1 MQTGGFKIG
10 SIRGIPI
17 RVHFTL
23 LLILPLLAF
32 AFSRAFRDAARLAEV
47 PPDRVTGN
55 PLLWG
60 LGLAVALF
68 VSVLLH
74 ELAHSLYALRKGG
87 QVRDITLMMVGGVS
101 QISEMPREPK
111 HEAMMA
117 FVGPLL
123 SIVLGIFLYGIHT
136 LLAEAHSF
144 QLQFAMFYLGAL
156 NLFLGFFNLL
166 PAFPMDGGRILRAL
180 LTPKLGAVRAT
191 RSAAGIGKGF
201 AVLFALWGLYT
212 MNVLLILI
220 AVFVYM
226 GAESEKRAVL
236 VKSLIGRLHVR
247 DLMSPQVLTLP
258 PEATVYEAAERML
271 RDRRLAL
278 AATRDGQLLGLVT
291 LEGVQT
297 VPAERRHQVLA
308 GEIATRAST
317 VELDDDA
324 ANALRIMNETNA
336 PQLAVVAED
345 GSLIGSIDRED
356 ILRGLKLSELEAT
369 QHGDEHGPPQGSV
382 MPPHGPSYPP
392 PHAAGRGPAGPRD
405 TLRSRSSGN

>member
-1 MQTGGFKIG
+1 METGGFTIG
-10 SIRGIPI
+10 SVRGIPI

-23 LLILPLLAF
+23 LLVLPLLAF

-47 PPDRVTGN
+47 PPDQLTGS

-74 ELAHSLYALRKGG
+74 ELAHSLYALKKGG

-123 SIVLGIFLYGIHT
+123 SILLGVLLYAIHA
-136 LLAEAHSF
+136 LLSETPWF
-144 QLQFAMFYLGAL
+144 QLRFAMFYLGGL

-180 LTPKLGAVRAT
+180 LTRRLGMVRAT
-191 RSAAGIGKGF
+191 RFAATIGKVF
-201 AVLFALWGLYT
+201 AVLFAIWGLYT
-212 MNVLLILI
+212 MNVLLMVI

-236 VKSLIGRLHVR
+236 VKALMGQLRVR
-247 DLMSPQVLTLP
+247 DLMSAP
-258 PEATVYEAAERML
+258 P
-271 RDRRLAL
+271 
-278 AATRDGQLLGLVT
+278 
-291 LEGVQT
+291 
-297 VPAERRHQVLA
+297 
-308 GEIATRAST
+308 ATRAPA
-317 VELDDDA
+317 VLPDDDA
-324 ANALRIMNETNA
+324 ASALRIMNETNA

-345 GSLIGSIDRED
+345 GSLIGSIGRED
-356 ILRGLKLSELEAT
+356 ILRGLNPSEIEAM
-369 QHGDEHGPPQGSV
+369 QHHGHRFSKSAPEPN
-382 MPPHGPSYPP
+382 YPP
-392 PHAAGRGPAGPRD
+392 
-405 TLRSRSSGN
+405 RSGDRPLT

>member
-32 AFSRAFRDAARLAEV
+32 AFARAFRDAARLAEV
-47 PPDRVTGN
+47 PPDQVTGN

-123 SIVLGIFLYGIHT
+123 SIVLGILLYGIHA
-136 LLAEAHSF
+136 LLADTHSF
-144 QLQFAMFYLGAL
+144 QLRFAMFYLGGL

-180 LTPKLGAVRAT
+180 LTPRLGAVRAT

-201 AVLFALWGLYT
+201 AVLFALFGLYT

-297 VPAERRHQVLA
+297 VSAERRHQVLA
-308 GEIATRAST
+308 GEIAQRAPA
-317 VELDDDA
+317 VQPDDDA
-324 ANALRIMNETNA
+324 ASALRIMNETNA

-369 QHGDEHGPPQGSV
+369 QHGGDHGAAGSLVTPPR
-382 MPPHGPSYPP
+382 PSYPP